1 MVLLSVSGG
10 RSTQHTRGAATDSLT
25 PHLPALPLS
34 TVFIIVLC
42 KGCAAVVTLDTQN
55 AVMPPGGVNYPE
67 ISYKPGDRDQS
78 FLLIARDC
86 RL

>member
-1 MVLLSVSGG
+1 VAAG
-10 RSTQHTRGAATDSLT
+10 QHNTERAAAATDSLT
-25 PHLPALPLS
+25 LHLPALPLS
-34 TVFIIVLC
+34 TAFIIVLC
-42 KGCAAVVTLDTQN
+42 KGCAAAVTLDTQN

-86 RL
+86 RLKATI